1 MDKIHL
7 NEQKATPK
15 IKPLNAD
22 HIRHANSNSMSG
34 NRGKISNH
42 DYEIYAHIILGWPVS
57 DEKKV
62 KLLDK
67 LYRMFSEKLR
77 YEAQHV
83 SVMVAGPANYNAQRL
98 DKSDQILEKAH
109 EIATWFEKLER
120 ELGKPDD
127 DGAGKAEHLI
137 EMIRFCD
144 NRPELLPNNNLM
156 KLAFVDN
163 ASFIALYEELQPKY
177 KWRKNSGIAQLYARS
192 KAGEVTE
199 IRKEIKVEHPD
210 YVGYT
215 EGNRAYIRF
224 MLRPQR
230 QLIVALKSRK
240 WWWNSLKGA
249 WSTYLD
255 RADWEW
261 VASIGERYGRYI

>member
-1 MDKIHL
+1 
-7 NEQKATPK
+7 
-15 IKPLNAD
+15 
-22 HIRHANSNSMSG
+22 MSG
-34 NRGKISNH
+34 NRGRISNH
-42 DYEIYAHIILGWPVS
+42 DYEAYASTILGWPVS
-57 DEKKV
+57 DEKKA

-67 LYRMFSEKLR
+67 LYRMFSDKLR

-83 SVMVAGPANYNAQRL
+83 SVMVAGPANYNSRRL
-98 DKSDQILEKAH
+98 DKSDQILSKAH
-109 EIATWFEKLER
+109 EIATWFETLER
-120 ELGKPDD
+120 EIGRPDD
-127 DGAGKAEHLI
+127 DGGGEAERLI

-144 NRPELLPNNNLM
+144 SRPELLPTTDLM

-163 ASFIALYEELQPKY
+163 AGFIVLYEELWLKY
-177 KWRKNSGIAQLYARS
+177 KWRKNSNIAQLYVHS

-210 YVGYT
+210 YMGYT
-215 EGNRAYIRF
+215 EGDRAYIRF
-224 MLRPQR
+224 TLRPQR

-261 VASIGERYGRYI
+261 VASIGERYANYL